1 MLLSRTTLYIS
12 INLLPYSLSQII
24 DVTDNLGDQT
34 GSKYI
39 VGDILLTTINN
50 FNILKHIENDVFKK
64 VKMFPL
70 QQVKRQR

>member
-1 MLLSRTTLYIS
+1 MYIS